1 MNPWLILG
9 VIGAMAVSAV
19 GGAFSM
25 HKVDNA
31 ALLKVEDGYKDAQL
45 KAVQAAKDA
54 QKREDDVSLKAAVDE
69 AAAQTKIVTVTETI
83 TREVPIHVPAKSS
96 CAVTVGFVRVLNG
109 AVFGNG
115 TADLSYAPGQSDG
128 ACAPLDARTLA
139 SSIVGNYATCSANA
153 EQLTALQRWVG
164 DTAKAAAGP
173 R

>member
-1 MNPWLILG
+1 MNPWLIVG
-9 VIGAMAVSAV
+9 AIGAMVASAFASAV
-19 GGAFSM
+19 VT

-31 ALLKVEDGYKDAQL
+31 TLLTIEGGYKDAQI
-45 KAVQAAKDA
+45 KAVQAAKDT
-54 QKREDDVSLKAAVDE
+54 QKREDDVSLKAALDE
-69 AAAQTKIVTVTETI
+69 ATAQTKIVTVTETI

-115 TADLSYAPGQSDG
+115 TADLSYAPGQPDV
-128 ACAPLDARTLA
+128 ACAPLDARILA